1 MSTVDS
7 QLIGWRSPGPMRL
20 ARAVI
25 PARNGPIVARFVLLA
40 LVWGASFLLI
50 KVGDGGL
57 SPAQVVFARLGFGA
71 LALGIVLAVTRTS
84 LPREARIWG
93 HFTVLAITL
102 CVVPFLLFARAEQHV
117 SSGLASIL
125 NATTPLMTMLITVL
139 ALPSEKLTT
148 ARVLGLL
155 LGFLGVVTLTGPW
168 QGSGGGSL
176 VAELACVGA
185 TLCYGIGF
193 TYLRRFI
200 SPLRLSP
207 ITVGFGQVLTGT
219 VIMALTLPWI
229 RLPAPHPSV
238 SIVLAMVALGA
249 LGTGVAY
256 VWNTAIVAA
265 WGAVNGAAVTYLT
278 PIVGV
283 VLGIVVLNEPLRWN
297 EPVGAVLVI
306 LGVLAAH
313 GRLRRL
319 FQRASDTAGRSR
331 ASSAR

>member
-1 MSTVDS
+1 
-7 QLIGWRSPGPMRL
+7 L
-20 ARAVI
+20 AHPVTQVK
-25 PARNGPIVARFVLLA
+25 NGPITVRFVLLA

-71 LALGIVLAVTRTS
+71 LALGIVVAVTRTS
-84 LPREARIWG
+84 LPRDWRTWG
-93 HFTVLAITL
+93 HLAVLAITL
-102 CVVPFLLFARAEQHV
+102 CVLPFLLFAVAEQHV

-125 NATTPLMTMLITVL
+125 NATTPLMTMLVTVL
-139 ALPSEKLTT
+139 ALRQEQLTAT
-148 ARVLGLL
+148 RVSGLL

-168 QGSGGGSL
+168 QSSGGGSVL
-176 VAELACVGA
+176 AELACLGA

-200 SPLRLSP
+200 TPRGLTPVS
-207 ITVGFGQVLTGT
+207 VGFCQVLAGT
-219 VIMALTLPWI
+219 VLVALTLPWT
-229 RLPAPHPSV
+229 RLPAPHLSG
-238 SIVLAMVALGA
+238 SIVLSMIVLGA
-249 LGTGVAY
+249 AGTGIAY
-256 VWNTAIVAA
+256 VWNTQIVAA

-283 VLGIVVLNEPLRWN
+283 VLGIVVLHEPLRWN

-306 LGVLAAH
+306 LGVLTAH
-313 GRLRRL
+313 GRLTRL
-319 FQRASDTAGRSR
+319 FQRANDTAGRSK

>member
-1 MSTVDS
+1 MTQV
-7 QLIGWRSPGPMRL
+7 
-20 ARAVI
+20 
-25 PARNGPIVARFVLLA
+25 RNGPIAIRFVLLA

-71 LALGIVLAVTRTS
+71 LALGIVLAVTRTA
-84 LPREARIWG
+84 LPRGWRTWG
-93 HFTVLAITL
+93 HLAVLSITL
-102 CVVPFLLFARAEQHV
+102 CVVPFLLFAVAEQYV

-125 NATTPLMTMLITVL
+125 NATTPLMTMLVTAL
-139 ALPSEKLTT
+139 ALRQEKLTS
-148 ARVLGLL
+148 ARVSGLL

-168 QGSGGGSL
+168 QDGTGGAL
-176 VAELACVGA
+176 PAELACLGA

-200 SPLRLSP
+200 TPLGLAP
-207 ITVGFGQVLTGT
+207 VTVGFGQVSVGT
-219 VIMALTLPWI
+219 VLVGLTLPWT
-229 RLPAPHPSV
+229 RLPAPHLSV
-238 SIVLAMVALGA
+238 SIVLAMLVLGA
-249 LGTGVAY
+249 AGTGFAY
-256 VWNTAIVAA
+256 VWNTRIVAA

-283 VLGIVVLNEPLRWN
+283 VLGIAVLHEPLRWN

-313 GRLRRL
+313 GRLTKP
-319 FQRASDTAGRSR
+319 FQRASDTGGRSR

>member
-1 MSTVDS
+1 MTQVK
-7 QLIGWRSPGPMRL
+7 
-20 ARAVI
+20 
-25 PARNGPIVARFVLLA
+25 NGPITVRFVLLA

-71 LALGIVLAVTRTS
+71 LALGIVVAVTRTS
-84 LPREARIWG
+84 LPRDWRTWG
-93 HFTVLAITL
+93 HLAVLAVTL
-102 CVVPFLLFARAEQHV
+102 CVLPFLLFAVAEQHV

-125 NATTPLMTMLITVL
+125 NATTPLMTMLVTVL
-139 ALPSEKLTT
+139 ALRQEKLTAT
-148 ARVLGLL
+148 RVSGLL

-168 QGSGGGSL
+168 QNSGGGSVL
-176 VAELACVGA
+176 AELACLGA

-200 SPLRLSP
+200 TPRGLTPVS
-207 ITVGFGQVLTGT
+207 VGFCQVLVGT
-219 VIMALTLPWI
+219 VLVALTLPWT
-229 RLPAPHPSV
+229 RLPAPHLSV
-238 SIVLAMVALGA
+238 SIVLSMIVLGA
-249 LGTGVAY
+249 AGTGIAY
-256 VWNTAIVAA
+256 VWNTQIVAA

-283 VLGIVVLNEPLRWN
+283 VLGIAVLHEPLRWN
-297 EPVGAVLVI
+297 EPVGAVLVV

-313 GRLRRL
+313 GRLTRL
-319 FQRASDTAGRSR
+319 FQRANDTAGRSK

>member
-1 MSTVDS
+1 MTQVKNGRITV
-7 QLIGWRSPGPMRL
+7 
-20 ARAVI
+20 
-25 PARNGPIVARFVLLA
+25 RFVLLA

-71 LALGIVLAVTRTS
+71 LALGIVVAVTRTS
-84 LPREARIWG
+84 LPRDWRTWG
-93 HFTVLAITL
+93 HLAVLAITL
-102 CVVPFLLFARAEQHV
+102 CVLPFLLFAMAEQHV

-125 NATTPLMTMLITVL
+125 NATTPLMTMLVTVL
-139 ALPSEKLTT
+139 ALRQEKLTAT
-148 ARVLGLL
+148 RVSGLL
-155 LGFLGVVTLTGPW
+155 PGFLGVVTLTGPW
-168 QGSGGGSL
+168 QSSGGGSVL
-176 VAELACVGA
+176 AELACLGA

-200 SPLRLSP
+200 TPRGLTPVS
-207 ITVGFGQVLTGT
+207 VGFCQVLAGT
-219 VIMALTLPWI
+219 VLVALTLPWT
-229 RLPAPHPSV
+229 RVPAPHLSV
-238 SIVLAMVALGA
+238 SIVLSMIVLGA
-249 LGTGVAY
+249 AGTGIAY
-256 VWNTAIVAA
+256 VWNTQIVAA

-283 VLGIVVLNEPLRWN
+283 VLGIVVLHEPLRWN

-313 GRLRRL
+313 GRLTTL
-319 FQRASDTAGRSR
+319 FQRANDTGGRSR

>member
-1 MSTVDS
+1 MTQVKNGRITV
-7 QLIGWRSPGPMRL
+7 
-20 ARAVI
+20 
-25 PARNGPIVARFVLLA
+25 RFVLLA

-71 LALGIVLAVTRTS
+71 LALGIVVAVTRTS
-84 LPREARIWG
+84 LPRDWRTWG
-93 HFTVLAITL
+93 HLAVLAITL
-102 CVVPFLLFARAEQHV
+102 CVLPFLLFAMAEQHV

-125 NATTPLMTMLITVL
+125 NATTPLMTMLVTVL
-139 ALPSEKLTT
+139 ALRQEKLTAT
-148 ARVLGLL
+148 RVSGLL

-168 QGSGGGSL
+168 QSSGGGSVL
-176 VAELACVGA
+176 AELACLGA

-200 SPLRLSP
+200 TPRGLTPVS
-207 ITVGFGQVLTGT
+207 VGFCQVLAGT
-219 VIMALTLPWI
+219 VLVALTLPWT
-229 RLPAPHPSV
+229 RVPAPHLSV
-238 SIVLAMVALGA
+238 SIVLSMIVLGA
-249 LGTGVAY
+249 AGTGIAY
-256 VWNTAIVAA
+256 VWNTQIVAA

-283 VLGIVVLNEPLRWN
+283 VLGIVVLHEPLRWN

-313 GRLRRL
+313 GRLTTL
-319 FQRASDTAGRSR
+319 FQRANDTGGRSR

>member
-1 MSTVDS
+1 
-7 QLIGWRSPGPMRL
+7 L
-20 ARAVI
+20 AQPVTQVK
-25 PARNGPIVARFVLLA
+25 NGPITVRFVLLA

-71 LALGIVLAVTRTS
+71 LALGIVVAVTHTS
-84 LPREARIWG
+84 LPRDWRTWG
-93 HFTVLAITL
+93 HLAVLAITL
-102 CVVPFLLFARAEQHV
+102 CVLPFLLFAMAEQHV

-125 NATTPLMTMLITVL
+125 NATTPLMTMLVTVL
-139 ALPSEKLTT
+139 ALRQEKLTAT
-148 ARVLGLL
+148 RVSGLL

-168 QGSGGGSL
+168 QSSGGGSVL
-176 VAELACVGA
+176 AELACLGA

-200 SPLRLSP
+200 TPRGLTPVS
-207 ITVGFGQVLTGT
+207 VGFCQVLVGT
-219 VIMALTLPWI
+219 VLVALTLPWT
-229 RLPAPHPSV
+229 RLPAPHLSV
-238 SIVLAMVALGA
+238 SIVLSMIVLGA
-249 LGTGVAY
+249 AGTGIAY
-256 VWNTAIVAA
+256 VWNTQIVAA

-283 VLGIVVLNEPLRWN
+283 VLGIVVLHEPLRWN
-297 EPVGAVLVI
+297 EPVGAVLVV

-313 GRLRRL
+313 GRLTRL
-319 FQRASDTAGRSR
+319 FQRANDTTGRSK